1 MAHPPYGGQGLTDHT
16 ATVVRRHLERKEER
30 QMRQIRQVRAGKT
43 AVSRLIWS
51 LVGMLEDE
59 NTTKQQILNFIF
71 HWMLYN
77 CE

>member
-1 MAHPPYGGQGLTDHT
+1 MTTRT
-16 ATVVRRHLERKEER
+16 AGVGRWHLEREEVR
-30 QMRQIRQVRAGKT
+30 QMRQIRQVTAGKT

-51 LVGMLEDE
+51 LVDMLEDE
-59 NTTKQQILNFIF
+59 KTTKQQILNFIF